1 MRSIVGGSIVGVKLI
16 LSNMD
21 IKEKFGHKVK
31 ELRENKGFSI
41 EQLANISNVDRNYIS
56 DIEKGKR
63 NVSIEIMEK
72 IVLALDA
79 DFIEFSNDN
88 NFKKRKDYLMNLK
101 LIVKSNNNQLVD
113 MLFDSIL
120 CSSDIII
127 FFKS

>member
-21 IKEKFGHKVK
+21 IKEKFGYKVK

-72 IVLALDA
+72 IILALDT
-79 DFIEFSNDN
+79 DLVQFFNDN
-88 NFKKRKDYLMNLK
+88 NFKK
-101 LIVKSNNNQLVD
+101 
-113 MLFDSIL
+113 
-120 CSSDIII
+120 
-127 FFKS
+127 